1 MSRATS
7 RKRFLLLFL
16 VLGWPAASPAS
27 DEEATRR
34 SLKGIPAFRV
44 VVEQFGSNVQTRS
57 ALKVETLQAD
67 VERQLARAAIPV
79 SKSAEAVLYANVTVV
94 CGVDCAFNVTVEVQQ
109 RVRLERHSRDDSFL
123 APTWSTRGAGLIARR
138 SSLIRQSL
146 HDQVDQFIAAYRAA
160 NRSK

>member
-34 SLKGIPAFRV
+34 SLKGITAFRV

-79 SKSAEAVLYANVTVV
+79 STSAEAVLYANVTVV

-109 RVRLERHSRDDSFL
+109 RVRLERRSREDSFL

-146 HDQVDQFIAAYRAA
+146 HDQVDQFVAAYRAA
-160 NRSK
+160 NPVH